1 MSTKM
6 TARGIV
12 GSLRLVG
19 ATAAVA
25 AGIAGFATVSAPPA
39 DAATHVS
46 AASFKLTDAQ
56 SAMLSNLVSKVTLPP
71 ITLKAKTCKQ
81 MDDAN
86 VNDDVLLKL
95 GCIVIPDKGEI
106 KGGSIFS

>member
-6 TARGIV
+6 SARGIV

-19 ATAAVA
+19 VTAAVA
-25 AGIAGFATVSAPPA
+25 AGIAGFSSVDAQ
-39 DAATHVS
+39 AATTHDMAAAKFVLTNQQS
-46 AASFKLTDAQ
+46 AA
-56 SAMLSNLVSKVTLPP
+56 LSSIVSKLNLPP

-95 GCIVIPDKGEI
+95 GCIVIPDAGEI
-106 KGGSIFS
+106 TGGSIFS